1 MEDTRNGLFFGTH
14 AKEGINYE
22 IGKNCWIQRS
32 NLLDPKI
39 KSVDIGIIP

>member
-22 IGKNCWIQRS
+22 IGKNLTLQTAHITF
-32 NLLDPKI
+32 I
-39 KSVDIGIIP
+39 VHH